1 MIEAT
6 IDVIEEASAVS
17 ASSPSS
23 CVLLASR
30 QRRSAEICEAAP
42 SDGINEQ

>member
-6 IDVIEEASAVS
+6 IDVIEEAARDSG
-17 ASSPSS
+17 SSPSG

-30 QRRSAEICEAAP
+30 QRRSAGICEAAP
-42 SDGINEQ
+42 ADGISEQ